1 MTISVI
7 MPVYNTKE
15 SDLRTAIESILNQTY
30 RDFEFLIINDAS
42 TNNAED
48 VILSY
53 KDERIRYLKN
63 EKNLKIIGTS
73 NRLIEEAK
81 YEYLAR
87 LDSDDWCTLDR
98 LEKQVKYLDEH
109 PEVGVLGTYYKI
121 MPDDRWFPI
130 PTEPDDTTLFV
141 RYCGNCISNSAVMMR
156 KSIIDKYHIRYNT
169 SALHAEDLKFW
180 SDMSE
185 HCKFANYPEILSF
198 YRISPDG
205 VSSQN
210 RAYQL
215 KMVLTILMDNIIK
228 DFANDK
234 DYMYSILIKFI
245 KGEPVTDEEFT
256 YTQQFLIGIVNI
268 LQKHMSYPINT
279 LVKSYVLSR
288 LAYFVREPKPE
299 NQPQ

>member
-1 MTISVI
+1 MVPISVI

-15 SDLRTAIESILNQTY
+15 SDLRDAIECILNQTY
-30 RDFEFLIINDAS
+30 SDFEFVIVNDAS

-63 EKNLKIIGTS
+63 ETNLGIIETS
-73 NRLIEEAK
+73 NRMIKEAK
-81 YEYLAR
+81 YDYIAR

-109 PEVGVLGTYYKI
+109 PEVGVLGSYYKI
-121 MPDDRWFPI
+121 MPDDRWFPV

-156 KSIIDKYHIRYNT
+156 KSIIEKYNIRYNK

-180 SDMSE
+180 SEMSE
-185 HCKFANYPEILSF
+185 HCKFANYPEILSY

-210 RAYQL
+210 RQYQL
-215 KMVLTILMDNIIK
+215 KMVLTILFDNIIK

-234 DYMYSILIKFI
+234 DYMYSILTKFV
-245 KGEPVTDEEFT
+245 KGTPVTDEEFV
-256 YTQQFLIGIVNI
+256 YTQQFLIGIVNF
-268 LQKHMSYPINT
+268 LQKHISYPVNT
-279 LVKSYVLSR
+279 LVKNYVLSR
-288 LAYFVREPKPE
+288 LAYFVRE
-299 NQPQ
+299 